1 MERMWEKRNS
11 GGDVGG
17 VGRGERGRINGGY
30 KDGVRI

>member
-17 VGRGERGRINGGY
+17 VGRGVEETGDIRMVLGFS
-30 KDGVRI
+30 